1 MLGPG
6 RGRHTSSFKNA
17 SRENGKGSG
26 EGFYAFTIYIQTK
39 NLSSWHVSRKLRLRT
54 CILLATL
61 LFEMNIQIKVGY

>member
-1 MLGPG
+1 MEWLVGQVFILNF
-6 RGRHTSSFKNA
+6 SIFCV
-17 SRENGKGSG
+17 
-26 EGFYAFTIYIQTK
+26 YIYIQTK